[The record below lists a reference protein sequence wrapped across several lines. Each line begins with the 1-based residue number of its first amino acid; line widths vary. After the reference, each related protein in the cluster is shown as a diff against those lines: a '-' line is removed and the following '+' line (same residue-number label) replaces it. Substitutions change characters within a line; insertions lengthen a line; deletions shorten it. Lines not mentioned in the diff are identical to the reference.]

1 MAGLIDKAKNFV
13 AEKIAEMPMPEAS
26 IQDVDLKGVARS
38 GVTYQAKVG
47 VMNPYS
53 HSIPICEISYSLK
66 SDQREIAS
74 GKIPDPGSIK
84 GKETT
89 VLEVPMLV
97 PHNIL
102 VSLAKDIWRDWDIDY
117 ELKLGLIIDLPVVG
131 NFTIPLSTKG
141 EIKLPTL
148 GDLIGG
154 GGSSNNDEKKE

>member
-1 MAGLIDKAKNFV
+1 MSGLIDKAKNFV
-13 AEKIAEMPMPEAS
+13 ADKIAEMPKPEAS
-26 IQDVDLKGVARS
+26 IRDVDLKGLTKA
-38 GVTYQAKVG
+38 GVTYQANLG

-97 PHNIL
+97 PHDIL
-102 VSLAKDIWRDWDIDY
+102 LSIAKDIWRDWDIDY
-117 ELKLGLIIDLPVVG
+117 ELKIGLIVDLPIIG
-131 NFTIPLSTKG
+131 NLTIPLSTKG

-148 GDLIGG
+148 GDLFGG
-154 GGSSNNDEKKE
+154 GGSNVENKE